1 MMGRYPKGF
10 LDLQLANNAGY
21 STTTTTT
28 WQPPSHLYSTATTD
42 YISPLKLAPR
52 EEITRVSL
60 ISLQHQRY
68 QEQHTKALV
77 NRSTIPGFKTS
88 AGMYP
93 LLLPLPVRPPTLR
106 ICKSHAAGK
115 PGKILPLG
123 SNEWHDASL
132 SLSAVPVPVPEPEPE
147 PVLSTTHMMFI
158 DIYISRSI
166 YRYRRDGPRAHHHGW

>member
-93 LLLPLPVRPPTLR
+93 FSPPSTA
-106 ICKSHAAGK
+106 CT
-115 PGKILPLG
+115 
-123 SNEWHDASL
+123 
-132 SLSAVPVPVPEPEPE
+132 
-147 PVLSTTHMMFI
+147 TTH
-158 DIYISRSI
+158 
-166 YRYRRDGPRAHHHGW
+166 PPHL